1 MTLADRIKRLRPEQI
16 EWLSAEVERLSSSGS
31 DQEAGLEAEL
41 VACLVGRDEQRPSD
55 QEMREWIKK
64 RLPTFMVPSRVE
76 WYDSF
81 PQMPNG
87 KIDRKALAA
96 GPVRATARTQPA
108 SRRASGGSEAGSPD
122 ELEAQA
128 ARIWK
133 EVLGA
138 DRIML
143 TDNFFEVGGHS
154 LLAIQVLARV
164 KEWLGIE
171 VPLRVMFETPTLA
184 DFVRAIEERRSAG
197 GGSFSG

>member
-1 MTLADRIKRLRPEQI
+1 MTLADRIERLRPEQI
-16 EWLSAEVERLSSSGS
+16 EWLATEVERHPSSGS
-31 DQEAGLEAEL
+31 EQEAALEAEL
-41 VACLVGRDEQRPSD
+41 VACLVRRDKQHPSD
-55 QEMREWIKK
+55 QEMREWLKK

-76 WYDSF
+76 WHDSF

-96 GPVRATARTQPA
+96 GRDDANPRTKLAGPRALA
-108 SRRASGGSEAGSPD
+108 GSEASSSD
-122 ELEAQA
+122 ELETHA

-138 DRIML
+138 DKIML

-184 DFVRAIEERRSAG
+184 DFVRAIEERRN
-197 GGSFSG
+197 F